1 VKVEHLIAERQAEW
15 TRLDELVRR
24 AGGRPERLGPDGVRE
39 LGTRYRAAAADL
51 ALARRRFPSDPV
63 TARLERLVGAARQAV
78 YGSVRRRGSLRH
90 FVSRGYWRRVRERP
104 VALGVAAA
112 LMFGAAALAVLW
124 GATDPGAASGVVP
137 TDFIDAAHPPVGDR
151 GLGAA
156 QSAAFS
162 GEIFTNNIRVA
173 LAAFAGG
180 ITAGLL
186 TGISLLFN
194 GLILGAVLGI
204 SIDAGTTGQILR
216 LIVAHGVLEL
226 SCITVAAAAGLRMG
240 WALVDPGRRTRR
252 DALSEEARAAVVVA
266 VGTAPWLIVAGLV
279 EGFVSP
285 SGQSPEVVAAIG
297 LGLGALY
304 WGLVLW
310 RGRPEPAATAA
321 PAPSP

>member
-1 VKVEHLIAERQAEW
+1 VKVEHLIADRQGEW
-15 TRLDELVRR
+15 ARLEELLER

-39 LGTRYRAAAADL
+39 LGARYRAAAADL

-63 TARLERLVGAARQAV
+63 TRRLERLVAAGRQAV
-78 YGSVRRRGSLRH
+78 YGSVRRRGSLRG
-90 FVSRGYWRRVRERP
+90 FLSRGYWRRVRERP
-104 VALGVAAA
+104 VALAVAAA
-112 LMFGAAALAVLW
+112 LMFGAAALAMLW

-137 TDFIDAAHPPVGDR
+137 GEFIDAAHPPVGSR
-151 GLGAA
+151 GLSGAD
-156 QSAAFS
+156 SAAFS
-162 GEIFTNNIRVA
+162 SEIFTNNIQVA

-186 TGISLLFN
+186 TGLSLVFN

-204 SIDAGTTGQILR
+204 SIDAGTTGQVLR

-266 VGTAPWLIVAGLV
+266 FGTAPWLVVAGLV

-285 SGQSPEVVAAIG
+285 SGQPLAVVAAIG

-304 WGLVLW
+304 WGLVVW
-310 RGRPEPAATAA
+310 RGRPERARAA